1 MSKKAVFPLVIF
13 FAILLSACTTKAP
26 VGTENQ
32 AGENKPVETETEQS
46 QSSSLRE
53 LLALGKNQKCT
64 VTTTSADDD
73 GTKTDTVGTI
83 YISGKKM
90 AQEVSVTSTDKEI
103 PKINMRMISDGSYVY
118 TWNTDTKNQ
127 GMKMK
132 FEETQAE
139 DKTPD
144 TNNTQAKGVNMD
156 EKYDMKCTGWV
167 VDNSKFAIPA
177 DVQFTDLSEMLKN
190 LPTMPANIPSAN

>member
-1 MSKKAVFPLVIF
+1 MNNKAKLSLVILS
-13 FAILLSACTTKAP
+13 AVLLSACNAKTP

-64 VTTTSADDD
+64 VTTTSTDDD

-103 PKINMRMISDGSYVY
+103 PKINMRMISDGSYMY
-118 TWNTDTKNQ
+118 TWNIETKAQ
-127 GMKMK
+127 GMKIK
-132 FEETQAE
+132 ITEPTETE
-139 DKTPD
+139 S
-144 TNNTQAKGVNMD
+144 KGGNSQGGAVDLD
-156 EKYDMKCTGWV
+156 EKVAMKCTNWI
-167 VDNSKFAIPA
+167 VDNSKFTIPS
-177 DVQFTDLSEMLKN
+177 DVQFTDLSEMMKN
-190 LPTMPANIPSAN
+190 IPTMPANIPSGN

>member
-13 FAILLSACTTKAP
+13 FAIFLSACTTKAP

-32 AGENKPVETETEQS
+32 DGENKPEETEVEQS

-53 LLALGKNQKCT
+53 LLAIGKNQKCT
-64 VTTTSADDD
+64 VTTTSTDDD

-90 AQEVSVTSTDKEI
+90 AQDVSVTSTDKEI
-103 PKINMRMISDGSYVY
+103 PKMNMRMISDGSFMYS
-118 TWNTDTKNQ
+118 WNVDSKSQ

-132 FEETQAE
+132 IVEPAEEE
-139 DKTPD
+139 S
-144 TNNTQAKGVNMD
+144 KGGNSQGGAVDLD
-156 EKYDMKCTGWV
+156 EKVAMKCTNWI
-167 VDNSKFAIPA
+167 VDNSKFTIPS
-177 DVQFTDLSEMLKN
+177 DVQFTDLSEMMKN
-190 LPTMPANIPSAN
+190 IPTMPANIPSGN